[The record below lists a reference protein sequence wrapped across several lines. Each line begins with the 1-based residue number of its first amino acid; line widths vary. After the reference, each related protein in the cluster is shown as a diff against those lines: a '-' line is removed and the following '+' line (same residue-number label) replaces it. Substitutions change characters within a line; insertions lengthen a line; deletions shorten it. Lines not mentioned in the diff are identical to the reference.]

1 MIKVNLVIIGGGP
14 AGETAA
20 RAAAKKNA
28 RIHLI
33 EKEFVGGLCLNRG
46 CIPSKTLLSFGKKLF
61 LFRNT
66 FKTQA
71 ALTFP
76 FGSLQNELW
85 QEIKKEKER
94 IVAFLRSSLE
104 KQIKTHGVE
113 IISGKAQFSSP
124 QEIMVK
130 SLKEEKRIT
139 FDKAIIAVGSKP
151 FFPPPFDKIEK
162 ELLDSDKV
170 FDLTNLPKRIL
181 IVGGGAIGCEFA
193 CFFKELGSEIFLIEK
208 TKALLPG
215 EDPQIVNSL
224 ARSFEKRGIKI
235 YTSLTAIEILKTNSF
250 WTVTLSDHSKIEVDQ
265 ILVCAGR
272 IPNCS
277 ELSLEKAQIKY
288 SHKGIEVNSNL
299 ETSNPNV
306 YAVGDVNGLSLLAH
320 AGSKQ
325 GEIAANNAL
334 GEKQIYNENLIPRCL
349 YTWPEVASVGMWKKD
364 ADHLK
369 IETESHRSFFQGL
382 GRAQAEGETEGFI
395 QIVCEKKNGKIIG
408 AQIIG
413 PHATEM
419 IHIFSIAIDKKM
431 NKEELKNIIF
441 AHPTYSE
448 GIKVALER

>member
-1 MIKVNLVIIGGGP
+1 MINLVIIGGGP

-20 RAAAKKNA
+20 RAAAKKDA
-28 RIHLI
+28 KVQLI

-61 LFRNT
+61 LLRSA
-66 FKTQA
+66 FKPQA
-71 ALTFP
+71 ALIFP

-94 IVAFLRSSLE
+94 IVSSLRSSLE
-104 KQIKTHGVE
+104 KQIKTHGIE
-113 IISGKAQFSSP
+113 IIAGKAQFIST

-130 SLKEEKRIT
+130 SLKEEKKIA

-151 FFPPPFDKIEK
+151 FFPPPFDRIEK

-170 FDLTNLPKRIL
+170 FDLPNLPKRIL

-224 ARSFEKRGIKI
+224 AKSFEKRGIKI
-235 YTSLTAIEILKTNSF
+235 YTSLTAIEVLKTNSF
-250 WTVTLSDHSKIEVDQ
+250 WSVTLSDNSKIEVDQ

-272 IPNCS
+272 IPNCA
-277 ELSLEKAQIKY
+277 ELSLEKARIKY

-299 ETSNPNV
+299 ETSNPNT
-306 YAVGDVNGLSLLAH
+306 YAIGDVNGCSLLAH

-334 GEKQIYNENLIPRCL
+334 GEKQIYNGNLIPRCL
-349 YTWPEVASVGMWKKD
+349 YTWPEVASVGMWKSE
-364 ADHLK
+364 ADRLE

-395 QIVCEKKNGKIIG
+395 QIVSEKKNGKIIG

-419 IHIFSIAIDKKM
+419 IHIFSIAIEKKM
-431 NKEELKNIIF
+431 NKEELKNIVF

>member
-1 MIKVNLVIIGGGP
+1 MRKLIVIGGGP

-20 RAAAKKNA
+20 RAAAKKSQV
-28 RIHLI
+28 HLI

-46 CIPSKTLLSFGKKLF
+46 CIPSKTLLSFGKKLS
-61 LFRNT
+61 LFRHT
-66 FKTQA
+66 FPQQA
-71 ALTFP
+71 SLTFP
-76 FGSLQNELW
+76 FGAIQDELW

-94 IVAFLRSSLE
+94 VIVGLRSSLE

-113 IISGKAQFSSP
+113 IISGKARFISP
-124 QEIMVK
+124 QEIMVTT
-130 SLKEEKRIT
+130 LKEEKT
-139 FDKAIIAVGSKP
+139 LSFDKAIIAAGSKP
-151 FFPPPFDKIEK
+151 FFPPPFDIFEK

-170 FDLTNLPKRIL
+170 FDLPTIPKRIM

-208 TKALLPG
+208 TKSLLPG
-215 EDPQIVNSL
+215 EDPQIVNLL
-224 ARSFEKRGIKI
+224 ARSFEKRGIKL
-235 YTSLTAIEILKTNSF
+235 YTSVTANQISKTNSF

-272 IPNCS
+272 IPNCAD
-277 ELSLEKAQIKY
+277 LSLEKAQIKY

-299 ETSNPNV
+299 ETSNPNI
-306 YAVGDVNGLSLLAH
+306 YAIGDVNGLSLLAH

-334 GEKQIYNENLIPRCL
+334 GEKQIYNGDLIPRCL
-349 YTWPEVASVGMWKKD
+349 YTWPEVASVGAWNTED
-364 ADHLK
+364 LK
-369 IETESHRSFFQGL
+369 LGIETESRRSFFQGL
-382 GRAQAEGETEGFI
+382 GRAQAEGELEGFI
-395 QIVCEKKNGKIIG
+395 QIVCDKKNGKIIG

-413 PHATEM
+413 SHATEM
-419 IHIFSIAIDKKM
+419 IHIFSIAIAQKM
-431 NKEELKNIIF
+431 NKEELKDIVF